1 MRYKVNLNC
10 FFLLTF
16 SCHFEQKIMN
26 HLSFTINE
34 TVSKFRQRNPN
45 FNGGIS
51 LISASYEALFTFDL
65 LLANQLGNVSDF
77 WKLNFEVSKFFTCG
91 MPVSLL
97 TIRNGMTLR
106 HGFEL
111 KICKKFFNILHP
123 LDTLGQRVE
132 PLIIPE
138 YTTLPPENLEN
149 LSSSTRI
156 DFILPENTTLEKF
169 TTNIYFSSEILVRSL
184 TNEIYG
190 ANRMDS
196 GSM

>member
-1 MRYKVNLNC
+1 MAFSLN
-10 FFLLTF
+10 
-16 SCHFEQKIMN
+16 EI
-26 HLSFTINE
+26 
-34 TVSKFRQRNPN
+34 VSKFRQRNPN

-65 LLANQLGNVSDF
+65 LLANQLSDNISDF
-77 WKLNFEVSKFFTCG
+77 WKLNFELSKFFACG
-91 MPVSLL
+91 MPISLL
-97 TIRNGMTLR
+97 TIRNGDKLR

-111 KICKKFFNILHP
+111 TICKKFFNILHP
-123 LDTLGQRVE
+123 FDTLSQRIE

-138 YTTLPPENLEN
+138 YAALPPENLEN
-149 LSSSTRI
+149 LSSCERI
-156 DFILPENTTLEKF
+156 DFILPEDSTLEKF

-184 TNEIYG
+184 ANEIYG